1 MLLLKGLIALGLN
14 WISVQIQLE
23 CFLGA
28 AGKVSLQSV
37 CSKAKENL
45 VSAQRREWLGGWDFI
60 FFSVAVLVDMTVARD
75 FFQKAVRM
83 SLGCI
88 GQMF

>member
-1 MLLLKGLIALGLN
+1 MLLLKEIIALGLN

-28 AGKVSLQSV
+28 ARKVSLQSA

-45 VSAQRREWLGGWDFI
+45 VSAQRRTGLEAGI
-60 FFSVAVLVDMTVARD
+60 
-75 FFQKAVRM
+75 
-83 SLGCI
+83 
-88 GQMF
+88 